1 MRIIGVTGPSGS
13 GKTILAEYFSSLGV
27 PTINADEVYHA
38 MLIPPSECLDAI
50 KAVFG
55 ESVLFPNGTL
65 NRDALSDI
73 VFKNPAK
80 LELLNKTV
88 LGLVLCEIRK
98 QIKLLS
104 KTDASAVVVDAPT
117 LIESGFYREC
127 HDVVA
132 VLSPKSDRVKRIA
145 KRDRIDMGKAEQR
158 VNAQKDDSFYID
170 AADYVIVNDSD
181 KKAFEQKL
189 CDLAASLGLV

>member
-55 ESVLFPNGTL
+55 EGVLFQNGTL
-65 NRDALSDI
+65 NRGALSDI

-88 LGLVLCEIRK
+88 LSLVLCEIRK

-145 KRDRIDMGKAEQR
+145 KRDKIDMGKAEQR
-158 VNAQKDDSFYID
+158 VNAQKDDGFYID